1 MLRAAGAGG
10 PSPSL
15 APVAAAGA
23 ADGDGGGRDGD
34 EANPGQASETTPA
47 ARVEVQGNLR
57 FRSRER
63 TLFCLPDSHMVNCV
77 DIFGAAR

>member
-1 MLRAAGAGG
+1 MFRAAAAGG
-10 PSPSL
+10 PSPSS

-34 EANPGQASETTPA
+34 EASPGQTSETTPA

-57 FRSRER
+57 FRGRER
-63 TLFCLPDSHMVNCV
+63 ALFLS
-77 DIFGAAR
+77 ARLTYGELC